1 MEKCVSNEFA
11 IVCDY
16 NGKMVER
23 LDGFFCSIFILLKN
37 VEGRVVWNCK

>member
-1 MEKCVSNEFA
+1 MDNSWKSVSNEFV

-23 LDGFFCSIFILLKN
+23 LDGFFLLYFYFIKKVWK
-37 VEGRVVWNCK
+37 VE

>member
-23 LDGFFCSIFILLKN
+23 LDGFFCCIFILLKN
-37 VEGRVVWNCK
+37 V

>member
-1 MEKCVSNEFA
+1 MKKCVSNEFV

-23 LDGFFCSIFILLKN
+23 LDVF
-37 VEGRVVWNCK
+37 VVFLYY